1 MLILRKMG
9 TAVSGYSYPVMLCGL
24 IFFMVVMMEIR
35 FPYFFLQDDNRVQH
49 LPLYVHNLRALLAGE
64 FPFYNFHQ
72 YLGLPVGIQNAAL
85 YPFNYI
91 GLILSRL
98 FLGHYLGAIDCIA
111 VIHLIIAGL
120 GFFYLLRFFDLEEPG
135 CLFGA
140 IAYPFC
146 GYVITFGNSWI
157 QTLDCAAYLPWI
169 LLFGL
174 QLASRGGYAKFLALV
189 GIRVLALLVGYPQLY
204 VYIAAFEI
212 MTVAALLLA
221 SRFFGKGN
229 DIAGNSCKQP
239 VAGNLKLYF
248 FSHAAALSI
257 VMPLLLPAYYQASV
271 SLTRKNVLDW
281 STYIAGSYDL
291 RLWLNGLLAPFNESG
306 IATWNELNFISH
318 IGYLTLLCVLV
329 ALCSLH
335 RAPCRN
341 QIVVFAG
348 CAILA
353 LLWSGDTVVTRLVY
367 HLPVFNKF
375 KHPFK
380 LALFTSFYLIV
391 IASFG
396 FDLICRQFRT
406 VMIGGRAGQRILVPL
421 LLSLHILNFLAIH
434 TFSRQYSFAHML
446 DPLPFDEPLKEALS
460 QGRIISVAQKD
471 INDNTLGKA
480 VGATVPL
487 LGYDYATL
495 WGVYHLGG
503 HDSLVPE
510 ENFKAAFQLSYDST
524 IKVPPGSALDDML
537 KASLAYFRLWGVRW
551 YVVDKAV
558 PVGDVGGLQ
567 LFYEDSSRKIY
578 FDPAGLPFAFWA
590 DSPETSGIRHEFRT
604 NSIVLHT
611 QRPSAAVALVNIL
624 WHPFFSAEIDG
635 NRVAIAKTNGNQLLV
650 EVPAGNHVVVIDYS
664 DPYFRAGLFISLV
677 TLAAIFVYGRVCRR
691 AEVRISQQFDG
702 GCRL

>member
-1 MLILRKMG
+1 MLIWKKMG
-9 TAVSGYSYPVMLCGL
+9 TAVSGYSYPAMLCGL
-24 IFFMVVMMEIR
+24 IFFMIAMIEIR

-49 LPLYVHNLRALLAGE
+49 LPLYVHNLRALLGGE

-120 GFFYLLRFFDLEEPG
+120 GFFYFLRFFDLEEPG

-157 QTLDCAAYLPWI
+157 QTLDCAAYLPWM
-169 LLFGL
+169 LLYGL

-204 VYIAAFEI
+204 LYIAAFEI

-221 SRFFGKGN
+221 SRFFGQGN

-239 VAGNLKLYF
+239 VAGNMMLYF
-248 FSHAAALSI
+248 FSHAAALGI
-257 VMPLLLPAYYQASV
+257 AMPLLLPAYYQASV

-281 STYIAGSYDL
+281 SSYIAGSYDL
-291 RLWLNGLLAPFNESG
+291 RLWLNGLVAPFSETG
-306 IATWNELNFISH
+306 IATWNELHFISH
-318 IGYLTLLCVLV
+318 IGYLTLLCLFV
-329 ALCSLH
+329 ALWALGRSS
-335 RAPCRN
+335 CRN
-341 QIVVFAG
+341 EIVIFAG
-348 CAILA
+348 CAFLA
-353 LLWSGDTVVTRLVY
+353 LLWSGDTVVTQLVY

-380 LALFTSFYLIV
+380 LALFTSFYLII

-396 FDLICRQFRT
+396 FDLIWRKIKTKMRD
-406 VMIGGRAGQRILVPL
+406 GRAALRILLPL
-421 LLSLHILNFLAIH
+421 LLSLHILNFIGIH
-434 TFSRQYSFAHML
+434 TFPRQHSFAQML
-446 DPLPFDEPLKEALS
+446 DPVPFDEPLKEALA
-460 QGRIISVAQKD
+460 QGRIVSVAQKD
-471 INDNTLGKA
+471 INDNALGKA
-480 VGATVPL
+480 VGVTAPL

-495 WGVYHLGG
+495 WGLYHLGG

-510 ENFKAAFQLSYDST
+510 ENFKAAFQLSYEST
-524 IKVPPGSALDDML
+524 LKVPPGSVLDDKL
-537 KASLAYFRLWGVRW
+537 KSSLAYFRLWGVRW

-558 PVGDVGGLQ
+558 PVGDSGGLQ
-567 LFYEDSSRKIY
+567 LYHEDPTRKIY

-590 DSPETSGIRHEFRT
+590 DSAEPPGIRYAFRT
-604 NSIVLHT
+604 NSLVLHT
-611 QRPSAAVALVNIL
+611 ERPSAGTALVNIL
-624 WHPFFSAEIDG
+624 WHPFFSAEVDG
-635 NRVAIAKTNGNQLLV
+635 NRVAIARTNGGQLLV
-650 EVPAGNHVVVIDYS
+650 DVPAGNHIVAVTYA
-664 DPYFRAGLFISLV
+664 DPYFRAGLFVALV
-677 TLAAIFVYGRVCRR
+677 TLAAVLGYGWVCRR
-691 AEVRISQQFDG
+691 VELRVSRQFDG
-702 GCRL
+702 GC